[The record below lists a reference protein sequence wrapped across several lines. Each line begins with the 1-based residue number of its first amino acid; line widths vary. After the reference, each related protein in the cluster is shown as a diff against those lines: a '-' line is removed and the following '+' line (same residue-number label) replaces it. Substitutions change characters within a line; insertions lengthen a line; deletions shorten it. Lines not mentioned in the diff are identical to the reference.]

1 MEPNPQGKEANQVTP
16 TGGLD
21 SHLQHLV
28 LEAQRRAPLDVAKML
43 LQESDETVGAVLQH
57 LHQAPA
63 YRILL
68 RFPNDR
74 RESIVK
80 FAGDH
85 VGDPWEDAQRFP
97 EGSVGQLMEP
107 PVAVFAPDTHV
118 GRAVEM
124 IREWTHD
131 TLITYGYIVD
141 AGNRLLGVV
150 AMRDLLLA
158 GPDDLL
164 QDVMLSNPFS
174 LRPDE
179 DIGDAMKE
187 VVYRHYPLY
196 PVCDADGRLLGVVQG
211 FMLFEHQNF
220 ELSAQ
225 YGSMVGVDKEE
236 HAETPWTT
244 AFRMRH
250 PWLQVNLLTAFLAAF
265 VVGLFEDTIA
275 QVVVLAVFLP
285 VLAGQSGNTGCQ
297 ALAVSIRAITLHEL
311 KQGSVGRVLTK
322 EILLGLTN
330 GIVVGIVAG
339 VAMYFYASWADAS
352 QPMILGL
359 VVFLAMTGSCLASGI
374 SGIVIP
380 LTLKRCGADPAMA
393 SSIFLTTATDVVSMG
408 LFLWL
413 ANALVLN

>member
-1 MEPNPQGKEANQVTP
+1 METGQQGQAETRSN
-16 TGGLD
+16 LD
-21 SHLQHLV
+21 DQIQHLV
-28 LEAQRRAPLDVAKML
+28 KEAQRRAPLDVARIL
-43 LQESDETVGAVLQH
+43 LLESDETVGAVLRE

-68 RFPNDR
+68 RFPKDR
-74 RESIVK
+74 RDAVVQ

-85 VGDPWEDAQRFP
+85 MGDPWKDAQQYP

-107 PVAVFAPDTHV
+107 PVAVFAPDTRV
-118 GRAVEM
+118 DRAVEM

-141 AGNRLLGVV
+141 AGNKLTGVV

-158 GPDDLL
+158 EPGDTL
-164 QDVMLSNPFS
+164 QEIMLREPFS

-179 DIGDAMKE
+179 DVGDAMKE
-187 VVYRHYPLY
+187 VVYRHYPIY
-196 PVCDADGRLLGVVQG
+196 PVCDADGHLLGIVQG

-225 YGSMVGVDKEE
+225 YGTMVGVDKEE
-236 HAETPWTT
+236 HAETGWIR

-250 PWLQVNLLTAFLAAF
+250 PWLEINLVTAFIAAF
-265 VVGLFEDTIA
+265 VVSMFEDTIA
-275 QVVVLAVFLP
+275 QVVVLAAFLP

-311 KQGSVGRVLTK
+311 KPGSVKRVLAK
-322 EILLGLTN
+322 ETLLGLAN

-339 VAMYFYASWADAS
+339 IAMYFYASHAEAS
-352 QPMILGL
+352 EPMILGL

-374 SGIVIP
+374 SGIMIP
-380 LTLKRCGADPAMA
+380 LTLKRLGADPAMA

-408 LFLWL
+408 LFLYL
-413 ANALVLN
+413 ANLLILT

>member
-1 MEPNPQGKEANQVTP
+1 MEDTTQSKAAPQSSPATS
-16 TGGLD
+16 LD
-21 SHLQHLV
+21 SRLQHLV
-28 LEAQRRAPLDVAKML
+28 LEAQRRAPLDVAKQL
-43 LQESDETVGAVLQH
+43 LLESDETVGMVLQH

-68 RFPNDR
+68 RFPSDR
-74 RESIVK
+74 RDAIVK

-85 VGDPWEDAQRFP
+85 VGDPWEDAQKYP

-107 PVAVFAPDTHV
+107 PVAVFAPDTRV
-118 GRAVEM
+118 DRAVEM

-141 AGNRLLGVV
+141 PGNQLLGVV

-158 GPDDLL
+158 GPADQL
-164 QDVMLSNPFS
+164 QDVMLRNPFS

-179 DIGDAMKE
+179 SVGDAMKE
-187 VVYRHYPLY
+187 VVYRHYPIY
-196 PVCDADGRLLGVVQG
+196 PVCDAEGQLLGIVQG

-236 HAETPWTT
+236 HADTPWTR
-244 AFRMRH
+244 AFKMRH
-250 PWLQVNLLTAFLAAF
+250 PWLQINLLTAFLAAF
-265 VVGLFEDTIA
+265 VVGFFEDTIA
-275 QVVVLAVFLP
+275 QLVVLAAFLP

-297 ALAVSIRAITLHEL
+297 SLAVSIRAITLHEL
-311 KQGSVGRVLTK
+311 KPGSVTKVLMK
-322 EILLGLTN
+322 EIMLGLTN
-330 GIVVGIVAG
+330 GLAVGVVAG
-339 VAMYFYASWADAS
+339 AAMYWYAAGTEGSE
-352 QPMILGL
+352 PLILGL

-374 SGIVIP
+374 SGILIP
-380 LTLKRCGADPAMA
+380 VTLKRCGLDPAMA

-413 ANALVLN
+413 ANVLVLN

>member
-1 MEPNPQGKEANQVTP
+1 MEAIHQGQAGVSTDASSKI
-16 TGGLD
+16 
-21 SHLQHLV
+21 SHLV
-28 LEAQRRAPLDVAKML
+28 KEAQRRAPLDVARIL
-43 LQESDETVGAVLQH
+43 LLESDETVGAVLRQ

-74 RESIVK
+74 RKSVVQ
-80 FAGDH
+80 FTGDH
-85 VGDPWEDAQRFP
+85 MGDPWKDAQQYP
-97 EGSVGQLMEP
+97 EDSVGRLMEP
-107 PVAVFAPDTHV
+107 PVAVFAPDTRV
-118 GRAVEM
+118 DRAVEM

-141 AGNRLLGVV
+141 QDNKLIGIV

-158 GPDDLL
+158 APDAKL
-164 QDVMLSNPFS
+164 QDVMLLEPFS
-174 LRPDE
+174 LRPE
-179 DIGDAMKE
+179 EPVGDAMKE

-196 PVCDADGRLLGVVQG
+196 PVCDADGHLLGVVQG

-236 HAETPWTT
+236 HAATGWVT
-244 AFRMRH
+244 ALRMRH
-250 PWLQVNLLTAFLAAF
+250 PWLQINLITAFVAAF
-265 VVGLFEDTIA
+265 VVGIFEDTIA

-297 ALAVSIRAITLHEL
+297 SLAVAIRAITLHEF
-311 KQGSVGRVLTK
+311 KPGVVRTVLVK
-322 EILLGLTN
+322 ETLLGLAN
-330 GIVVGIVAG
+330 GIIVGVVAG
-339 VAMYFYASWADAS
+339 VAMYLYANHSGADS
-352 QPMILGL
+352 PFLLG
-359 VVFLAMTGSCLASGI
+359 VVVMLAMAGSCLASGVT
-374 SGIVIP
+374 GVLVP
-380 LTLKRCGADPAMA
+380 LTLKKMGADPAMA

-413 ANALVLN
+413 ANVLVLG

>member
-1 MEPNPQGKEANQVTP
+1 
-16 TGGLD
+16 
-21 SHLQHLV
+21 
-28 LEAQRRAPLDVAKML
+28 
-43 LQESDETVGAVLQH
+43 
-57 LHQAPA
+57 
-63 YRILL
+63 
-68 RFPNDR
+68 
-74 RESIVK
+74 
-80 FAGDH
+80 
-85 VGDPWEDAQRFP
+85 
-97 EGSVGQLMEP
+97 
-107 PVAVFAPDTHV
+107 
-118 GRAVEM
+118 M

-131 TLITYGYIVD
+131 TLITYGYIVNQD
-141 AGNRLLGVV
+141 NVLIGIV

-158 GPDDLL
+158 GPDDTL
-164 QDVMLSNPFS
+164 QDVMLLQPFS

-179 DIGDAMKE
+179 SVGDAMKE

-196 PVCDADGRLLGVVQG
+196 PVCDEAGHLLGVVQG

-236 HAETPWTT
+236 HADTSWVR

-250 PWLQVNLLTAFLAAF
+250 PWLQVNLVTAFIAAF
-265 VVGLFEDTIA
+265 VVGMFEDTIA
-275 QVVVLAVFLP
+275 QLVVLAVFLP

-297 ALAVSIRAITLHEL
+297 ALAVSIRAITLHEF
-311 KQGSVGRVLTK
+311 KPGSVRRVLYK
-322 EILLGLTN
+322 ETMLGLVN

-339 VAMYFYASWADAS
+339 IAMYLYAANANSS
-352 QPMILGL
+352 EPVILGV

-374 SGIVIP
+374 SGILIP

-413 ANALVLN
+413 ANVLVLS

>member
-1 MEPNPQGKEANQVTP
+1 MEPVTPGKEAVN
-16 TGGLD
+16 GSLD
-21 SHLQHLV
+21 PHVQNLV
-28 LEAQRRAPLDVAKML
+28 REAQRRAPLDFARIL
-43 LQESDETVGAVLQH
+43 LLESDETVAAVLRQ

-68 RFPNDR
+68 RFPKDR
-74 RESIVK
+74 REAVVQYT
-80 FAGDH
+80 GDH
-85 VGDPWEDAQRFP
+85 MGDPWKDAQQYP
-97 EGSVGQLMEP
+97 ENSVGRLMEP
-107 PVAVFAPDTHV
+107 PVAVFAPDTRV
-118 GRAVEM
+118 DRAVEM

-141 AGNRLLGVV
+141 RENKLTGIV

-158 GPDDLL
+158 GPDDTL
-164 QDVMLSNPFS
+164 QDVMLLQPFS

-179 DIGDAMKE
+179 AVGDAMKE

-196 PVCDADGRLLGVVQG
+196 PVCDAEGHLLGVVQG

-236 HAETPWTT
+236 HAETGWVS

-250 PWLQVNLLTAFLAAF
+250 PWLQINLLTAFLAAF
-265 VVGLFEDTIA
+265 VVSLFEDTIA
-275 QVVVLAVFLP
+275 QVVVLAAFLP

-297 ALAVSIRAITLHEL
+297 ALAVAIRAITLNEL
-311 KQGSVGRVLTK
+311 KPGSVRRVLYK
-322 EILLGLTN
+322 ETMLGLAN

-339 VAMYFYASWADAS
+339 IAMYFYAAHAEAS
-352 QPMILGL
+352 EPMVLGI
-359 VVFLAMTGSCLASGI
+359 VVFLAMTGSCLASGV
-374 SGIVIP
+374 SGIMVP
-380 LTLKRCGADPAMA
+380 LTLKKCGADPAMA

-413 ANALVLN
+413 ANSLVLN

>member
-1 MEPNPQGKEANQVTP
+1 MEPITPGKEAV
-16 TGGLD
+16 GGSLD
-21 SHLQHLV
+21 PHVQILV
-28 LEAQRRAPLDVAKML
+28 REAQRRAPLDFARIL
-43 LQESDETVGAVLQH
+43 LLESDETVAAVLRQ

-68 RFPNDR
+68 RFPKDR
-74 RESIVK
+74 REAVVQ
-80 FAGDH
+80 FTGDH
-85 VGDPWEDAQRFP
+85 MGDPWKDAQQYP
-97 EGSVGQLMEP
+97 ENSVGRLMEP
-107 PVAVFAPDTHV
+107 PVAVFAPDTRV
-118 GRAVEM
+118 DRAVEM

-131 TLITYGYIVD
+131 TLITYGYIVNQD
-141 AGNRLLGVV
+141 NVLIGIV

-158 GPDDLL
+158 EPDNTL
-164 QDVMLSNPFS
+164 QEVMLQQPFS

-179 DIGDAMKE
+179 AVGDAMKE

-196 PVCDADGRLLGVVQG
+196 PVCDAGGHLLGVVQG

-236 HAETPWTT
+236 HAETGWVT

-265 VVGLFEDTIA
+265 VVSLFEDTIA
-275 QVVVLAVFLP
+275 QVVVLAAFLP

-311 KQGSVGRVLTK
+311 KPGSVRRVLYK
-322 EILLGLTN
+322 ETMLGLFN

-339 VAMYFYASWADAS
+339 IAMYLYADSANAS
-352 QPMILGL
+352 EPMILGL

-374 SGIVIP
+374 SGILIP
-380 LTLKRCGADPAMA
+380 LGLKRCGADPAMA

-413 ANALVLN
+413 ANLLVLT